1 MLKQQEEIDRLK
13 AQLSQNVLHI
23 PDPLQMA
30 QSLSNTVSHIY
41 KFSTLSLSFH
51 IYVIISI
58 IPNLLVLVFV
68 SRDDVS
74 VVVRIIKGSTVIEIK
89 FTHSKCFLATGKKI
103 LVYPMKYFHD

>member
-41 KFSTLSLSFH
+41 KLSTLSL
-51 IYVIISI
+51 YAIISI
-58 IPNLLVLVFV
+58 IPNLLVLVFEEQ
-68 SRDDVS
+68 R
-74 VVVRIIKGSTVIEIK
+74 
-89 FTHSKCFLATGKKI
+89 
-103 LVYPMKYFHD
+103 